1 MMIPTIKPCEKSFE
15 PVTTSSGRN
24 IPAVRRITVF
34 QYSAQS
40 LRIMLITNCGNKDS
54 LQAWLFVFSEQIGS
68 TRVFDDVT
76 FIQHEDAFSHLIE
89 IVRDVGRQQDRDLFL
104 PGELAQEM
112 KYVESDQGLQS
123 CGRLIQ
129 Y

>member
-1 MMIPTIKPCEKSFE
+1 MMIPAIKPCEKSFE
-15 PVTTSSGRN
+15 PVMISSGRN

-40 LRIMLITNCGNKDS
+40 LRIMLIANCGNKDS

-76 FIQHEDAFSHLIE
+76 LDRKSTRLNSSHVE
-89 IVRDVGRQQDRDLFL
+89 ISYAVFCL
-104 PGELAQEM
+104 
-112 KYVESDQGLQS
+112 KKKKKKNK
-123 CGRLIQ
+123 
-129 Y
+129 